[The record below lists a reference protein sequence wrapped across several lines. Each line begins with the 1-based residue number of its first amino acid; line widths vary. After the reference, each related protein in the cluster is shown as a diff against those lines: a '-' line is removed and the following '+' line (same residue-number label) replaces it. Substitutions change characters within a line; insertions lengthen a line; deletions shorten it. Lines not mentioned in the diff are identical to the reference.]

1 MHAHL
6 TRRRLTALSVA
17 GVALGAGTARA
28 QGYPNGPIRIV
39 VPFAAGS
46 ASDNSARHISEGL
59 NKLWGVTVV
68 VENKPGGN
76 GAIAAETVARARP
89 DGQTLFVTSNT
100 TMASNV
106 AMFKSLSY
114 DPLKD
119 FEPLTA
125 IGSAPTFLMV
135 HPSLP
140 ASDVKELV
148 ALAKKQPG
156 KLNFASGSASTRMS
170 GEMLKTKAGID
181 IVHVPYKSTPL
192 GLQDLMAGHVQMMFT
207 DPVTGLP
214 QVKAGTVR
222 CLGVTSPRR
231 YLLAPQFPTM
241 IEQGLDG
248 FVLSSWTAV
257 FAPAG
262 LPPAVRDKLQPALVR
277 IIGDPV
283 YVKRQA
289 ETGADV
295 QPTSPEELRRIQLA
309 EIQIYRDV
317 MKAAG
322 IEPE

>member
-1 MHAHL
+1 MHWIVSLLAMFAVIGAAPASAQTYPTKPIHIIVPYAPGGITDIAARIIGAKL
-6 TRRRLTALSVA
+6 TEA
-17 GVALGAGTARA
+17 
-28 QGYPNGPIRIV
+28 
-39 VPFAAGS
+39 
-46 ASDNSARHISEGL
+46 
-59 NKLWGVTVV
+59 WGQQVV

-76 GAIAAETVARARP
+76 GAIAAEVVAHAKP

-106 AMFKSLSY
+106 AMYKSLGY
-114 DPLKD
+114 DPIRD

-140 ASDVKELV
+140 AHDVKELI

-170 GEMLKTKAGID
+170 GEMLKAKAGID
-181 IVHVPYKSTPL
+181 IVHVPYKSTVL
-192 GLQDLMAGHVQMMFT
+192 GLQDLVAGHVQMMFT

-222 CLGVTSPRR
+222 CLGVSSRRR
-231 YLLAPQFPTM
+231 YLLAPQYPTM
-241 IEQGLDG
+241 IEQGLDD
-248 FVLSSWTAV
+248 FELSSWTAV

-262 LPPAVRDKLQPALVR
+262 LPPAVRDKLQPALVK

-289 ETGADV
+289 ETGAEV
-295 QPTSPEELRRIQLA
+295 QPSSPEELRRIQLA
-309 EIQIYRDV
+309 EIEVYRKV

>member
-1 MHAHL
+1 MA
-6 TRRRLTALSVA
+6 ALSAA
-17 GVALGAGTARA
+17 GIVLTQGAARA
-28 QGYPNGPIRIV
+28 QNYPGGPIRII

-46 ASDNSARHISEGL
+46 ATDNSARHISEGL
-59 NKLWGVTVV
+59 SKLWGVTVV

-76 GAIAAETVARARP
+76 GAIAAEVVAHAKP

-106 AMFKSLSY
+106 AMYKSLGY
-114 DPLKD
+114 DPIRD

-140 ASDVKELV
+140 AHDVKELI

-170 GEMLKTKAGID
+170 GEMLKAKAGID
-181 IVHVPYKSTPL
+181 IVHVPYKSTVL
-192 GLQDLMAGHVQMMFT
+192 GLQDLVAGHVQMMFT

-222 CLGVTSPRR
+222 CLGVSSRRR
-231 YLLAPQFPTM
+231 YLLAPQYPTM
-241 IEQGLDG
+241 IEQGLDD
-248 FVLSSWTAV
+248 FELSSWTAV

-262 LPPAVRDKLQPALVR
+262 LPPAVRDKLQPALVK

-289 ETGADV
+289 ETGAEV
-295 QPTSPEELRRIQLA
+295 QPSSPEELRRIQLA
-309 EIQIYRDV
+309 EIEVYRKV